1 MNKEKEIEGMTQA
14 ILGEA
19 RCKGSCADCYL
30 LTARKSNGEPY
41 AICYPRKEAIRLYEA
56 GYRKA
61 DEVRGETANEILTYI
76 GNMADE
82 CDDRFKLKNY
92 HWFVKLCQKY
102 GVIIDNNATH

>member
-1 MNKEKEIEGMTQA
+1 MEKL
-14 ILGEA
+14 ILEAERYHRRALCLNTVGE
-19 RCKGSCADCYL
+19 
-30 LTARKSNGEPY
+30 T
-41 AICYPRKEAIRLYEA
+41 RLVCVCDWLYNA

-61 DEVRGETANEILTYI
+61 DKVRGETANEILTYI

-102 GVIIDNNATH
+102 GVTIDNNATH